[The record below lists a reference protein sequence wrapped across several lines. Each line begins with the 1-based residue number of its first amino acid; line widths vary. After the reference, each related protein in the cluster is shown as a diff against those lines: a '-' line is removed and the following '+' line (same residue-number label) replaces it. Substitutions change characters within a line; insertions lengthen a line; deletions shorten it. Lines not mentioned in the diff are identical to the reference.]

1 MKRQTTVFILFLSSA
16 LFGAEELLPA
26 DSKIAQVETTE
37 FREIGSFQVTKSVLV
52 KLGETTEVKKGDL
65 IFRVFTDGIDVRISP
80 EGKDENFLAFQIY
93 FNGDIFDADGENLSP
108 GVKALSDQGE
118 VVRHLNLTSKLLTL
132 TKFPNAANDV
142 EITYATRYER

>member
-1 MKRQTTVFILFLSSA
+1 MSLKILISIFLIFPA
-16 LFGAEELLPA
+16 LLGSEELLPA
-26 DSKIAQVETTE
+26 ESKLAEAGTTE
-37 FREIGSFQVTKSVLV
+37 FREIGSFQVTKSILV
-52 KLGETTEVKKGDL
+52 KLGKTTEVKKGEL

-93 FNGDIFDADGENLSP
+93 FNGDIFEADGENLSP

-118 VVRHLNLTSKLLTL
+118 VVRHLNLTKKLLTL
-132 TKFPNAANDV
+132 TKFPTAANDV